1 MQYSTELFRKEA
13 IEGQNRN
20 NLGEAM
26 LLPKTNHQI
35 LAVTLICCFLFL
47 CGLLLNASFTSKAT
61 VNGWLVSSKPSID
74 IMAKEVNGVIKS
86 IQISNGHQVLKGQV
100 LLEVSRNASALINEN
115 YQQQFD
121 SLLQQRKL
129 LEKRKLILI
138 NKYQQQE
145 RQNEGEI
152 QSYQQHLKVNFGI
165 TKKLQIQAREA
176 TNEEAILLSL
186 LQNSSISKSTYNAQK
201 EKRQAIEIQIAQTYS
216 AKLDFEQR
224 LLSAKQNQ
232 VSSKITSDE
241 ELNTLESN
249 LQRTTQEITRFEGAG
264 DYLIKS
270 PIDGVV
276 HNLQA
281 AQGETIGSK
290 IPLMQITPLN
300 NPLKAILYVPS
311 NDAGFIKNQQVVQLK
326 LNAFPYQKFGMSKA
340 HVSHVSQ
347 KILLAHQVKRLPIQL
362 NGPVF
367 LIEATLDTQTLN
379 ANSDKAVLKAGMLFK
394 AEITLSNRSLLE
406 WLLSPI
412 YSLRGQIK

>member
-1 MQYSTELFRKEA
+1 MQHSTELFRKEA
-13 IEGQNRN
+13 IEGQNKN

-35 LAVTLICCFLFL
+35 LAVTLICWFLFL
-47 CGLLLNASFTSKAT
+47 CGLLLNANFSSKAT

-74 IMAKEVNGVIKS
+74 IMAKEANGMIKS

-129 LEKRKLILI
+129 LEKRELILI
-138 NKYQQQE
+138 NKFQQQQRE
-145 RQNEGEI
+145 NTGTI

-165 TKKLQIQAREA
+165 TKKLEKQAIQA
-176 TNEEAILLSL
+176 TNEEEVLLSL
-186 LQNSSISKSTYNAQK
+186 LQNSSISKSTYNTQK
-201 EKRQAIEIQIAQTYS
+201 EKRQAIEFQLAQTHS
-216 AKLDFEQR
+216 TKLDFEQR

-232 VSSKITSDE
+232 VSSKIASDE
-241 ELNTLESN
+241 ERNTLESK
-249 LQRTTQEITRFEGAG
+249 LQRTIQEIKRFEGVG

-270 PIDGVV
+270 PIDGIV

-281 AQGETIGSK
+281 TNGETIGSN

-300 NPLKAILYVPS
+300 NPLKAVLYVPS
-311 NDAGFIKNQQVVQLK
+311 NNVGFIKKKQLVQLK

-340 HVSHVSQ
+340 EVSHVSQ
-347 KILLAHQVKRLPIQL
+347 QILLPHQVKRLPIQL

-367 LIEATLDTQTLN
+367 LIEATLDTQEVS
-379 ANSDKAVLKAGMLFK
+379 ANGDTAELKAGMLFQ